1 MNIADIRDLS
11 FAAEFQDFYSEVIR
25 LRRLAESGVALTAPG
40 SDTASSAASSADVQA
55 QVISARLSGMM
66 ERQSLFAGRSVGEI
80 GFGLYREVQ
89 YVMAALADETFLRL
103 DWPGRRYWTTHLLET
118 QLFDSHTAGE
128 EFFARMDRLLEQHER
143 SYTDIYAVYLMAL
156 SLGFRGKYWGVDDGG
171 RIANYR
177 QSLFLRV
184 YRRRP
189 ELFVGQAQL
198 FPEAYRHT
206 LSDGVARRLP
216 SPHRWFAALAVAVL
230 LWLGVAWELWHSL
243 TDDLQVKAAG
253 IVESEKKIENK
264 VPKAKAPGAKP
275 PGAKP

>member
-11 FAAEFQDFYSEVIR
+11 FVSEFQDFYSVVIR
-25 LRRLAESGVALTAPG
+25 LRRFAESGAGFPVSG
-40 SDTASSAASSADVQA
+40 SDTASSADGQA
-55 QVISARLSGMM
+55 QYISARLSGMM
-66 ERQSLFAGRSVGEI
+66 ERQSLFAGRSIGEI

-103 DWPGRRYWTTHLLET
+103 DWPGRRYWTTHLLES

-128 EFFARMDRLLEQHER
+128 EFFARMDRLLEQRER

-156 SLGFRGKYWGVDDGG
+156 SLGFRGKYWGVDDAG

-177 QSLFLRV
+177 HSLFLRV

-189 ELFVGQAQL
+189 ELFAGQAQL

-206 LSDGVARRLP
+206 LSEGVARRLP
-216 SPHRWFAALAVAVL
+216 SPNRWFAALAVVIL
-230 LWLGVAWELWHSL
+230 LWLGVAWEVWYSL
-243 TDDLQVKAAG
+243 TGDLQVKAAA

-264 VPKAKAPGAKP
+264 MPKAKAPGAKP